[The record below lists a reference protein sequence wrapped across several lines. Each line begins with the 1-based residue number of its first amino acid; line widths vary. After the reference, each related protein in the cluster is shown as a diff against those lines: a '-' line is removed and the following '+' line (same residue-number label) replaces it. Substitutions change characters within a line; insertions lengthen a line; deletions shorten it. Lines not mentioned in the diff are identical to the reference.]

1 MTQAKP
7 KGFYFETP
15 SPMVPGVTVITIV
28 RFAGGNTK
36 TGRLLDTWHFVKGVS
51 FHKARHN
58 GAHDEAICGVCPY
71 RPKDGEK
78 QGGCYVTG
86 LALLGMQ
93 KSFDAGNYP
102 HWTTFGDDLPT
113 VLAMAGQGRNVRLG
127 QYGDPVVMGHD
138 NVAALISYAKSFN
151 GYTHQW
157 QDDQF
162 NWAQGFMMASAD
174 TPDEMIE
181 ADAAGWRC
189 FTPHSPDMET
199 PEALAKVRS
208 AGLKALKCPTE
219 STKCNVCPVK
229 CNGTSS
235 KVKHHVLIKSH
246 GAPNVLQQYRKTA
259 ANAAWLA

>member
-1 MTQAKP
+1 MTQSQP
-7 KGFYFETP
+7 KGFHFETL
-15 SPMVPGVTVITIV
+15 SPMVPGVTVINIV

-58 GAHDEAICGVCPY
+58 GEHDAAVCGGCPY

-86 LALLGMQ
+86 LALLGME

-102 HWTTFGDDLPT
+102 HWTTFGDDLET

-138 NVAALISYAKSFN
+138 NVAALVSFAKSFN

-157 QDDQF
+157 KDDQF
-162 NWAQGFMMASAD
+162 NWAQGYMMASAD
-174 TPDEMIE
+174 TPDEMIA
-181 ADAAGWRC
+181 ADSAGWRC

-199 PEALAKVRS
+199 PEALAKVRA

-246 GAPNVLQQYRKTA
+246 GAPNVLQQFRKTE

>member
-1 MTQAKP
+1 MTQSQP
-7 KGFYFETP
+7 KGFHFETP
-15 SPMVPGVTVITIV
+15 SPMVPGVTVINIV

-58 GAHDEAICGVCPY
+58 GEHDAAVCGGCPY

-86 LALLGMQ
+86 LALLGME

-102 HWTTFGDDLPT
+102 HWTTFGDDLET

-138 NVAALISYAKSFN
+138 NVAALVSFAKSFN

-157 QDDQF
+157 KDDQF
-162 NWAQGFMMASAD
+162 DWAQGYMMASAD
-174 TPDEMIE
+174 TPDEMIA
-181 ADAAGWRC
+181 ADSAGWRC

-199 PEALAKVRS
+199 PEALAKVRA

-246 GAPNVLQQYRKTA
+246 GAPNVLQQFRKTA

>member
-1 MTQAKP
+1 MTKP
-7 KGFYFETP
+7 KGFHFETP
-15 SPMVPGVTVITIV
+15 SPMVPGVTVINIV

-36 TGRLLDTWHFVKGVS
+36 TGRLLDTWHFPKGIS

-58 GAHDEAICGVCPY
+58 GAHDAAVCGECPY

-102 HWTTFGDDLPT
+102 HWTTFGDDLES
-113 VLAMAGQGRNVRLG
+113 VLQWAGQGRNVRMG

-138 NVAALISYAKSFN
+138 NVTALVSFAKSFN

-157 QDDQF
+157 RDRQF
-162 NWAQGFMMASAD
+162 DWAQGYMMASAD
-174 TPDEMIE
+174 TLGEMVD
-181 ADAAGWRC
+181 ADSDGWRC